1 MSETNTIQA
10 RQLVLPVE
18 GMSCAS
24 CAARIEKK
32 VGELDG
38 VEKASVNFGA
48 ASATVDFDPDRVSP
62 ESIIQAIEN
71 IGFNVPTVKKIF
83 PVEGMT
89 CASCV
94 SRVEK
99 KTPQSGRRHRR
110 SSQPRQRTRHR
121 RLSGIPRRHAGV

>member
-38 VEKASVNFGA
+38 VASARVNFGA
-48 ASATVDFDPDRVSP
+48 SSATVDFNPDRTSP
-62 ESIIQAIEN
+62 ESIIQAIEK

-89 CASCV
+89 CPSYV
-94 SRVEK
+94 STLSATLRLLHRVPYPQVN
-99 KTPQSGRRHRR
+99 TPIH
-110 SSQPRQRTRHR
+110 HF
-121 RLSGIPRRHAGV
+121 